1 MRVSASQTK
10 AVVILLGIAQT
21 LSWASTYYLPAVLAT
36 PMARDLGL
44 SPVWIFAA
52 FSGALIIAALVGPWA
67 GARIDRLGGRE
78 LLIASN
84 LIFALGLGTLAI
96 MQGPILLCFGWLL
109 MGIGMGIG
117 LYEAAFATLAGL
129 YGRDARSPIT
139 GVTLLAGFASTV
151 GWPLS
156 AWMDAEFGWRSA
168 CAVWAAVH
176 VLLALPMNA
185 LLPTGVQAKPDVNAA
200 EGESSSAPEDKTSP
214 WVMWLLAY
222 VFAATLF
229 CSTALA
235 THLPRLLEAAGAT
248 TVVAI
253 AAAALIG
260 PAQVAAR
267 IAEFGLLRRIHP
279 LVSARL
285 ASLGHPVAVAA
296 LLLFGAPAAYAFTIL
311 HGAGNGIMTIA
322 KGTLPL
328 ALFGPAGYGL
338 RQGVLSAPARI
349 LQAFAPLIFGFALE
363 RFGEQAIWLTGVAG
377 FSAFLALLVVKR
389 RPLA

>member
-1 MRVSASQTK
+1 MRVSAKQTK
-10 AVVILLGIAQT
+10 TVVVLLGSAQT

-52 FSGALIIAALVGPWA
+52 FSGALIVSALVGPWA

-78 LLIASN
+78 LLLASN
-84 LIFALGLGTLAI
+84 IVFALGLATLAI
-96 MQGPILLCFGWLL
+96 MQGPALLCVGWLL

-117 LYEAAFATLAGL
+117 LYEAAFATLTGL

-139 GVTLLAGFASTV
+139 GVTLIAGFASTV

-156 AWMDAEFGWRSA
+156 AWMASEIGWRGA
-168 CAVWAAVH
+168 CAGWAAAQ
-176 VLLALPMNA
+176 VLIALPLNA
-185 LLPTGVQAKPDVNAA
+185 LLPTGVQPKPVAA
-200 EGESSSAPEDKTSP
+200 SATGDSTGNSP
-214 WVMWLLAY
+214 RWTMWLLAY
-222 VFAATLF
+222 VFAVTLF

-253 AAAALIG
+253 AAGALIG

-267 IAEFGLLRRIHP
+267 IAEFGLLRRVHP
-279 LVSARL
+279 LISARI
-285 ASLGHPVAVAA
+285 AALGHPLAVAA
-296 LLLFGAPAAYAFTIL
+296 LLLVGSPAAYAFTIL
-311 HGAGNGIMTIA
+311 HGAGNGVMTIA

-328 ALFGPAGYGL
+328 AIFGPAGYGL
-338 RQGVLSAPARI
+338 RQGVLSAPARV
-349 LQAFAPLIFGFALE
+349 LQAFAPVIFGFALE
-363 RFGEQAIWLTGVAG
+363 RWGAQAIWLTGVAG
-377 FSAFLALLVVKR
+377 FSAFLALLLVKR
-389 RPLA
+389 HSPG

>member
-1 MRVSASQTK
+1 MRLAPTQMK
-10 AVVILLGIAQT
+10 AVVILLGAAQT

-52 FSGALIIAALVGPWA
+52 FSGALIVSALIGPWA

-78 LLIASN
+78 LLVASN
-84 LIFALGLGTLAI
+84 LIFALGLGVLAV
-96 MQGPILLCFGWLL
+96 MQGPVLLCLGWLL

-129 YGRDARSPIT
+129 YGEKARSPIT
-139 GVTLLAGFASTV
+139 GVTLIAGFASTV
-151 GWPLS
+151 GWPMS
-156 AWMDAEFGWRSA
+156 AWMGAEFGWRGA
-168 CAVWAAVH
+168 CAGWAAAQ
-176 VLLALPMNA
+176 LLIALPLNA
-185 LLPTGVQAKPDVNAA
+185 LLPTGVQPRPAA
-200 EGESSSAPEDKTSP
+200 ATAETPAAGISSP
-214 WVMWLLAY
+214 WSMWLLAY
-222 VFAATLF
+222 VFAAILF

-253 AAAALIG
+253 AAASLIG

-267 IAEFGLLRRIHP
+267 IAEFGLLRRVHP
-279 LVSARL
+279 LVSARI
-285 ASLGHPVAVAA
+285 ASLGHPVAAAA

-311 HGAGNGIMTIA
+311 HGAGNGVMTIA

-349 LQAFAPLIFGFALE
+349 LQAFAPVIFGFALE
-363 RFGEQAIWLTGVAG
+363 RWGAQAIWLTGIIG
-377 FSAFLALLVVKR
+377 FTAFLALLAIR
-389 RPLA
+389 RPAQA